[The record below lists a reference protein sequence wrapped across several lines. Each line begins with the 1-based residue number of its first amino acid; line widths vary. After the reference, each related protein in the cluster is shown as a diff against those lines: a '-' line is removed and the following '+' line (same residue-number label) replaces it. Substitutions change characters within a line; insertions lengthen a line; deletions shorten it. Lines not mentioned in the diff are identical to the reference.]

1 MHLSRHIVLNRVQE
15 GTSRREQ
22 LSAARRVI
30 QRVPCRELFEL
41 SGRPS
46 VAYEVRDYHEPE
58 GRRLARFDLPFLF
71 KAFETGQPAP
81 PRAGTKNASK
91 PRAATIHEYL
101 DWTVT
106 AEEPKQPS
114 DLVSDQI
121 NTLPGQYCVLACTF
135 FRHHGRSCQSL
146 AEQCHA
152 LRMSSLTCAS
162 ALPHPV

>member
-1 MHLSRHIVLNRVQE
+1 MARLLQE
-15 GTSRREQ
+15 ASSRREQ
-22 LSAARRVI
+22 LSAARKVI
-30 QRVPCRELFEL
+30 EKVPCRELFEL

-46 VAYEVRDYHEPE
+46 VAYQILDYHDPE
-58 GRRLARFDLPFLF
+58 GRKYARFDLPFLF

-114 DLVSDQI
+114 DLV
-121 NTLPGQYCVLACTF
+121 
-135 FRHHGRSCQSL
+135 
-146 AEQCHA
+146 
-152 LRMSSLTCAS
+152 
-162 ALPHPV
+162 

>member
-1 MHLSRHIVLNRVQE
+1 MAPQWPTLQE
-15 GTSRREQ
+15 VTSRRDQ

-30 QRVPCRELFEL
+30 QKVPCRELFEL

-46 VAYEVRDYHEPE
+46 VAYEVRDYHDPE

-81 PRAGTKNASK
+81 PRAGTKNAAK

-114 DLVSDQI
+114 DLVSILLYTDM
-121 NTLPGQYCVLACTF
+121 
-135 FRHHGRSCQSL
+135 HHDFLS
-146 AEQCHA
+146 
-152 LRMSSLTCAS
+152 MSPA
-162 ALPHPV
+162 PPDHG